1 METDRVN
8 IFLDLKDVFESIR
21 KGSLEIGA
29 SKLGMPAIKTG
40 FRILDYWTNG
50 LMPGEYII
58 LAGRPSSGKSMFAL
72 NIALQAALASRKDSL
87 FFSLGTPRERILM
100 NLFTMISGI
109 SSSFASKG
117 SIDVKNL
124 VKMDQKLVSI
134 LDADNGKLLVHDK
147 LSSIEEIAKEVQS
160 RSDNSNLGIVIIDY
174 LQLCE
179 CKSSLDDRAQELVSI
194 SRDLRKLAMKTKVPI
209 FVLSS
214 VRSDVDLR
222 PMSKRPTLT
231 DLNVPDEVV
240 DDCDMVWMLYRDELY
255 SRSDDNPSIGAVDLA
270 ILKNRRGK
278 LNLIEMRFI
287 EDMHRFEDISS
298 L

>member
-1 METDRVN
+1 METDREN
-8 IFLDLKDVFESIR
+8 IFFDLKDVFESIR
-21 KGSLEIGA
+21 KGSLEIGV
-29 SKLGMPAIKTG
+29 SKFGMPAIKTG

-50 LMPGEYII
+50 LMPGDYII

-72 NIALQAALASRKDSL
+72 NIALQAALASGKDSL
-87 FFSLGTPRERILM
+87 FFSLGTPREKILM

-109 SSSFASKG
+109 SPCFASKG

-124 VKMDQKLVSI
+124 VRIDQKLATI
-134 LDADNGKLLVHDK
+134 LDADNGKLLVHDE
-147 LSSIEEIAKEVQS
+147 LSSIDELKKEVQS

-179 CKSSLDDRAQELVSI
+179 CKSSLNDRAQELVSI
-194 SRDLRKLAMKTKVPI
+194 SRDLRKIAMKTKVPI

-214 VRSDVDLR
+214 VHSDVDLR

-255 SRSDDNPSIGAVDLA
+255 NRSDDNPSIGTVDLA

>member
-50 LMPGEYII
+50 LMPGDYII

>member
-50 LMPGEYII
+50 LMPGDYII

-240 DDCDMVWMLYRDELY
+240 DDCDMVWMLYRV
-255 SRSDDNPSIGAVDLA
+255 P
-270 ILKNRRGK
+270 
-278 LNLIEMRFI
+278 
-287 EDMHRFEDISS
+287 
-298 L
+298 